1 MPKALTTKWV
11 ESVQPS
17 PDGKRLEV
25 PDGGLP
31 GLYLVIQPTGS
42 KTWALR
48 YRFGGKP
55 KKMTIGA
62 FPVFGLADARNEAR
76 RALQDLERGIDPA
89 EAKQAAQRAAE
100 AAARQAEDDE
110 RDKVKNIVGQ
120 FIARHAKRKT
130 KRGDDVEA
138 IFRRDV
144 LPTWGERRIQ
154 TIGKRDVIDLLDAIV
169 DSGRPVL
176 ANRVRAHCN
185 TFFGWAVGRDI
196 IDKNPVDGIR
206 PPAEETPRD
215 RVLTDAELVLFW
227 RACDLIGPPFG
238 PLYRFLLLTGQRLRE
253 AAEMPESEL
262 QGDEWHMPAKRS
274 KNGEAHVV
282 PLSRQAL
289 DALAAAPRIVGD
301 RRGQRWVFSTT
312 GDTPVSGFTRAKSR
326 LDRAMDDL
334 ANEGRSEDDPDRV
347 TIPPFVIHDLRRTT
361 ATGLANMGYPPH
373 VVEAVLNHKSGT
385 RRGVAGI
392 YNRSRYVEECRAA
405 LDAWA
410 RRIEDLAA
418 GRQGKVVAL
427 PKGGR
432 RRVE

>member
-1 MPKALTTKWV
+1 MPKAFTAKWV
-11 ESVQPS
+11 EAVQPS

-31 GLYLVIQPTGS
+31 GLYLVIQPTGA
-42 KTWALR
+42 KAWALR

-62 FPVFGLADARNEAR
+62 FPVFGLADARDEAR
-76 RALQDLERGIDPA
+76 KALQDLERGIDPA
-89 EAKQAAQRAAE
+89 ETKQAAQRAAE

-120 FIARHAKRKT
+120 FIARHAKAKT

-154 TIGKRDVIDLLDAIV
+154 TIGKRDVIDLLDGIL

-176 ANRVRAHCN
+176 ANRVRAHLN

-196 IDKNPVDGIR
+196 ISKNPVDGIK

-227 RACDLIGPPFG
+227 RACDMIGPPFG
-238 PLYRFLLLTGQRLRE
+238 PLYKFLALTGQRLRE
-253 AAEMPESEL
+253 AAEMPMHEL
-262 QGDEWHMPAKRS
+262 HGDEWHLAKERS

-282 PLSRQAL
+282 PLSPQ
-289 DALAAAPRIVGD
+289 ALAALADAPRIVGD
-301 RRGQRWVFSTT
+301 RRGPQWIFSTT

-326 LDRAMDDL
+326 LDKAMDDL
-334 ANEGRSEDDPDRV
+334 ANEGRAMDGPERV
-347 TIPPFVIHDLRRTT
+347 TIPPFTIHDLRRTT

-373 VVEAVLNHKSGT
+373 VVEAILNHKSGT

-392 YNRSRYVEECRAA
+392 YNKSRYADECRAA

-410 RRIEDLAA
+410 RRIEGLVSGKGA
-418 GRQGKVVAL
+418 GVIDMTTRKKSGK
-427 PKGGR
+427 
-432 RRVE
+432 

>member
-1 MPKALTTKWV
+1 MPRAFTAKWV
-11 ESVQPS
+11 ETVQPS
-17 PDGKRLEV
+17 PEGKRLEV

-31 GLYLVIQPTGS
+31 GLYLVIQPTGA
-42 KTWALR
+42 KAWALR
-48 YRFGGKP
+48 YRFGSKP

-62 FPVFGLADARNEAR
+62 FPIFGLADARDEAR

-120 FIARHAKRKT
+120 FISRHAKAKT

-176 ANRVRAHCN
+176 ANRVRAHLN
-185 TFFGWAVGRDI
+185 TCFAWAVGRDI
-196 IDKNPVDGIR
+196 IDKNPVDGIK

-215 RVLTDAELVLFW
+215 RVLTDAELVLLW
-227 RACDLIGPPFG
+227 RACDAIGPPFG

-253 AAEMPESEL
+253 AAEMPVNEL
-262 QGDEWHMPAKRS
+262 QGDEWHLPAKRS

-282 PLSRQAL
+282 PLSPQAL
-289 DALAAAPRIVGD
+289 AALAAAPRIVGD
-301 RRGQRWVFSTT
+301 KRGPQWVFSTT

-326 LDRAMDDL
+326 LDKAMDDL
-334 ANEGRSEDDPDRV
+334 ANDGKVMGDPERV
-347 TIPPFVIHDLRRTT
+347 TIPPFVIHDLRRTV
-361 ATGLANMGYPPH
+361 ATGLANMGFPPH

-392 YNRSRYVEECRAA
+392 YNRSRYADECRAA

-410 RRIEDLAA
+410 RRIEGLVTRKDA
-418 GRQGKVVAL
+418 GVIAISTHRSYAK
-427 PKGGR
+427 
-432 RRVE
+432 